1 MFSLEQKRD
10 AIQVIIDN
18 TRAWLATFGDGPK
31 KRPQNE
37 IDTKTHRLDVLKEIR
52 DDYENAVQR
61 KRGAA

>member
-1 MFSLEQKRD
+1 MYSLEQKRD

-18 TRAWLATFGDGPK
+18 TRAWLVTFGDGPK

-37 IDTKTHRLDVLKEIR
+37 IDTKTERLDVLKEIR

-61 KRGAA
+61 KRGAE